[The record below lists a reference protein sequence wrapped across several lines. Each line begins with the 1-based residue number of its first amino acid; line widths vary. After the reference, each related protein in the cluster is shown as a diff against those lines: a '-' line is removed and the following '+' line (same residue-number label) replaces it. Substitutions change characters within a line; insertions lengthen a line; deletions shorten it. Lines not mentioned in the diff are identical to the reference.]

1 MREKETLKTYSD
13 RYYEMFNEINGDFD
27 NGAISTF
34 KIGLLAEHG
43 FRKSLTRKLV
53 TSVHQLMDWI
63 NKYKRVEGDQQQKK
77 GKAKVIP

>member
-1 MREKETLKTYSD
+1 MYSD

-27 NGAISTF
+27 NVAISTF
-34 KIGLLAEHG
+34 KIGFPTEHG

-63 NKYKRVEGDQQQKK
+63 NKYKRVEGDQQQEK